1 MAELPEVF
9 QAKDEPTMD
18 QGFETIP
25 PSWQPAVIV
34 KSNFEKANSG
44 RGQYLK
50 LAFKIIEGQYKG
62 RMVWA
67 QLNLIHENDTT
78 VQIAKRELSSICKA
92 LDLESV
98 VDSEELHGNPMQI
111 KIAIQPGTAKWPEKN
126 VIKNYRSIDEAVEE
140 ETEDSNPFS

>member
-34 KSNFEKANSG
+34 KSTFEKANSG
-44 RGQYLK
+44 RGKYLK
-50 LAFKIIEGQYKG
+50 LTFKIIEGQYKG
-62 RMVWA
+62 RIVWT

-98 VDSEELHGNPMQI
+98 VDSEELHGNP
-111 KIAIQPGTAKWPEKN
+111 PTT
-126 VIKNYRSIDEAVEE
+126 SL
-140 ETEDSNPFS
+140 